1 MEIITSTHTLFLL
14 YGLSVPHLT
23 DFRRWGVRPL
33 CGETTVYHVPI
44 YERQPCTLASISLC
58 SLIAHAFRSPPLH
71 RLSPAFP
78 FLTYRAVNADKRYP
92 LPRLLPS
99 VSESK
104 NSVNTLFVVAKIGKY
119 PQTSKYFG
127 TNLLF
132 SSTKP
137 IKATA
142 ITVTRIYFS
151 ALIPRMTDHIS
162 FSFFII

>member
-44 YERQPCTLASISLC
+44 YGRQPCTLASISLC
-58 SLIAHAFRSPPLH
+58 SLIAHAFFIWTTWGGSSPLH

-92 LPRLLPS
+92 LPWLLPC

-132 SSTKP
+132 SSTK
-137 IKATA
+137 
-142 ITVTRIYFS
+142 R
-151 ALIPRMTDHIS
+151 
-162 FSFFII
+162 

>member
-23 DFRRWGVRPL
+23 DFRRWGVRPP
-33 CGETTVYHVPI
+33 CGETTVYLVPI
-44 YERQPCTLASISLC
+44 YGQQPCTLASISLC

-78 FLTYRAVNADKRYP
+78 FLTNRAVNADKRYP

-104 NSVNTLFVVAKIGKY
+104 NSVNTFVCWCKDRELIAKFQIFRWLFAIFVHETAKT
-119 PQTSKYFG
+119 TSRGQINAILFG
-127 TNLLF
+127 DIRNLL
-132 SSTKP
+132 
-137 IKATA
+137 
-142 ITVTRIYFS
+142 
-151 ALIPRMTDHIS
+151 
-162 FSFFII
+162 